1 MNGVD
6 RIFCTEFG
14 VYIFIFWL
22 VPFSAPHMHY
32 RISNKCGIM
41 WIFRL
46 MRIRTTRQRTEH
58 TEDIPKRH
66 IHIHMYSGSD
76 IDRRPGGAQMRRT
89 CKVVALSSPAL
100 TVGIKRCLSVTPER
114 EEGEMRSD
122 TIRSG
127 AEAKTRYKQY
137 MYKPNRN
144 KTTEIITLEGSSRHN
159 FFIWPFGWYWVSA
172 AGRYLPVFPPA
183 SFPVSLPVYLLSPRH
198 LPFLLLGWGFVSA
211 YLYLSIWLISL
222 TSFSVAVALYA
233 LYRWHCADIQCNLC
247 SLLFR

>member
-1 MNGVD
+1 
-6 RIFCTEFG
+6 
-14 VYIFIFWL
+14 
-22 VPFSAPHMHY
+22 
-32 RISNKCGIM
+32 
-41 WIFRL
+41 

-66 IHIHMYSGSD
+66 IYIHMYSGSD

-159 FFIWPFGWYWVSA
+159 FFIWPFGWY
-172 AGRYLPVFPPA
+172 
-183 SFPVSLPVYLLSPRH
+183 
-198 LPFLLLGWGFVSA
+198 
-211 YLYLSIWLISL
+211 
-222 TSFSVAVALYA
+222 
-233 LYRWHCADIQCNLC
+233 
-247 SLLFR
+247 